1 VKAKEVGKG
10 GSVTRS
16 LNKYCLL
23 IRLGM
28 ESEKFKETKEEDRGA
43 YKYESVVSSMSKSL
57 IEKILF
63 ELLHV
68 VCV

>member
-1 VKAKEVGKG
+1 
-10 GSVTRS
+10 
-16 LNKYCLL
+16 
-23 IRLGM
+23 M

-68 VCV
+68 VCVWTGETIVIWIKQSKME